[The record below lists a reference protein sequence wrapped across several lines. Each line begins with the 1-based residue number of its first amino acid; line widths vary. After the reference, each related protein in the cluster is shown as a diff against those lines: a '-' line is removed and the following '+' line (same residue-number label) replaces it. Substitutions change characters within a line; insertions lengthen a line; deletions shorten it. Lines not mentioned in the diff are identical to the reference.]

1 MASFDFV
8 DAAAK
13 SYEFV
18 WRERS
23 YLSRVAVPVLFVK
36 FACVLMI
43 FVSGLQDQHL
53 LGGLVAMPGY
63 IVEAIFMIGVIRYV
77 LYRESIFVW
86 GRTIP
91 APDSDQKPL
100 LHYGPASRGQ
110 CLQAGFAMYLL
121 IKVIQLAMAGTL
133 LDMTQGI
140 DPATQPP
147 PPQPHVGHAIFFLS
161 LMWLSVWTFRLLWL
175 YVPVSMGYPFTKF
188 LKKVQG
194 FNISLSMLA
203 TWFICYMP
211 LIILIAGVINIANLI
226 IPNPG
231 SAQILAHSFIEVIGD
246 FLWTLVPMIAMTYG
260 FVEVLSKKPEEPK
273 K

>member
-53 LGGLVAMPGY
+53 LGGLVAMPGH

-91 APDSDQKPL
+91 APENGQKPL

-121 IKVIQLAMAGTL
+121 IKVIQLAMAGAL
-133 LDMTQGI
+133 LDFTQEI
-140 DPATQPP
+140 DSATQSPP
-147 PPQPHVGHAIFFLS
+147 PPPHIGHAVFFLS
-161 LMWLSVWTFRLLWL
+161 LLWVMVWTFRLLWL
-175 YVPVSMGYPFTKF
+175 YIPVSMGYPFSKF

-203 TWFICYMP
+203 TWFISYMP
-211 LIILIAGVINIANLI
+211 MIILLAGFVNMINLFVTE
-226 IPNPG
+226 G
-231 SAQILAHSFIEVIGD
+231 SAADILAHGVVEVIGE
-246 FLWTLVPMIAMTYG
+246 FVLIMMPMIAMTYG
-260 FVEVLSKKPEEPK
+260 IVEVLSKKPEEPK